1 MCCVAQLGPAVHMS
15 RASPRRR
22 GTLTTAYIFSSSL
35 TYLINNDFFCYSFT
49 RTTNDACVMLFFKF
63 QNYTKTTISGEV
75 FALTFH
81 HLDESNLRTC
91 ELQPRV
97 FIWDPGGRNRMWL
110 WVSVVNFVNVDC
122 MFVCAP
128 SIFGMLGP
136 SQLTSVH
143 SVLQFPTGLHVC
155 WTLSFHW
162 AACSTAFFRAFSLGC
177 MWGRF
182 DW

>member
-1 MCCVAQLGPAVHMS
+1 MHAWCYFLNFRIIPKPLYPGKFLPS
-15 RASPRRR
+15 RFTTWMKATWELVSCSHVYLF
-22 GTLTTAYIFSSSL
+22 GT
-35 TYLINNDFFCYSFT
+35 
-49 RTTNDACVMLFFKF
+49 R
-63 QNYTKTTISGEV
+63 
-75 FALTFH
+75 
-81 HLDESNLRTC
+81 
-91 ELQPRV
+91 
-97 FIWDPGGRNRMWL
+97 GGRNRMWL

-182 DW
+182 DWWFEYVVVLRLAIMG